1 MADQLTLF
9 RMLGIGAKKNHVDIL
24 SGSLISTSNIFVL
37 HSNCTF
43 HFAELRTYS
52 SVDFFEQGW
61 WYAQV
66 SCFHMKLEQFTI
78 EFTVP
83 PFASCFGTFCSFR
96 IDVRFGWYN
105 SLLLSKWG
113 WKLPLWRCFPME
125 VTTRSVIVLV
135 PTNESSHM
143 IIFKGILQLPS
154 RIFPPLPCSCQR
166 SYPHDPWF
174 PCISLRPFP
183 FALGRWAACESGH
196 WGSWWLGC
204 YWIEYLGEIT
214 GESYLRGS

>member
-1 MADQLTLF
+1 MVVCPSFVFSHET
-9 RMLGIGAKKNHVDIL
+9 GAIHDWV
-24 SGSLISTSNIFVL
+24 
-37 HSNCTF
+37 HSSPF
-43 HFAELRTYS
+43 LR
-52 SVDFFEQGW
+52 
-61 WYAQV
+61 A
-66 SCFHMKLEQFTI
+66 
-78 EFTVP
+78 
-83 PFASCFGTFCSFR
+83 CFGTFCSFR

-196 WGSWWLGC
+196 WGSWVVGVLLDRVSW
-204 YWIEYLGEIT
+204 WNHW
-214 GESYLRGS
+214 ESRI

>member
-9 RMLGIGAKKNHVDIL
+9 RMLGIGAKKNHVNIL

-125 VTTRSVIVLV
+125 VTTRSVIFWYR
-135 PTNESSHM
+135 PTSRLTWSSL
-143 IIFKGILQLPS
+143 GILGTFQD
-154 RIFPPLPCSCQR
+154 FPAIAMFVSNILS
-166 SYPHDPWF
+166 SF
-174 PCISLRPFP
+174 PDSVRSLRPFP
-183 FALGRWAACESGH
+183 FALGRWAACESCH